1 MIDNLFLKVLCQIE
15 RTVVLFFRSGEK
27 QTNQIMSRIVDQA
40 GKLNRL

>member
-15 RTVVLFFRSGEK
+15 RTVILFFRSCEK

-40 GKLNRL
+40 GKLSRL